1 MYSGEAIHVHL
12 SRLVV
17 SKSMQL
23 VQKLEN
29 LMCLLLLY
37 VPIVAQIPHEFQMK
51 ESPNLTLA
59 APLLSVVSYK
69 YITLV
74 ISSNL
79 ELVKQAKHLYTCQL
93 SCIMCE
99 SHACGL
105 KTSISRIKDNFPRL
119 THKSGQVVL

>member
-1 MYSGEAIHVHL
+1 MNSGEAIHV

-69 YITLV
+69 YKKV

-79 ELVKQAKHLYTCQL
+79 ELVKRAKHLYTCQL
-93 SCIMCE
+93 SCIMRE

-105 KTSISRIKDNFPRL
+105 KTSISCIKDNFPRL